1 MCVQVDF
8 LALVGLTGPQF
19 AAVQGHSAQAMST
32 FSTLH
37 SLLKGLLN
45 ETAPA
50 DVAAGVVQ
58 AVYNQMKTAAPTKAA
73 QVRSWCSLASAKEQ
87 RVVPVSALIP
97 RDRQALKVSS
107 SYATTAAPATAMCT
121 VHLWHVLG
129 KYVTWTFSPNN
140 NGIAHQVL
148 TELCSCAVG
157 SDNPKRFEGSCG
169 GCLQR

>member
-73 QVRSWCSLASAKEQ
+73 QVRSWCSLASVEEQ
-87 RVVPVSALIP
+87 RGVPVSALIP

-121 VHLWHVLG
+121 VHLWHVL
-129 KYVTWTFSPNN
+129 
-140 NGIAHQVL
+140 

-157 SDNPKRFEGSCG
+157 SDNPKRFEGSCA